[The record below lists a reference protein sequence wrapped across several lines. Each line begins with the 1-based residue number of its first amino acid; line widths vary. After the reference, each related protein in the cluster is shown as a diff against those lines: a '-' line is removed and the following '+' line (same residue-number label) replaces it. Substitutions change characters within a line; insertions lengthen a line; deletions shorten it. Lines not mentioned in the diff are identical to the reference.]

1 METTLPAN
9 VYTIARNIA
18 ANVFVSSIEREC
30 SGKDEATTKDVNLK
44 CTELIKNA
52 CSLLS
57 LSILNS
63 ERSMQDIYDTFMSEK
78 LGVGK
83 VFIEGAVVFS
93 ARLYKN
99 PVVNMDDLCECLA
112 HSLCIYPN
120 TEDSYHHTESDNQWT
135 YQETLET
142 LKQNP
147 LIIFLIL
154 LTMEPLDHD
163 ALKNVFSD
171 EATG

>member
-9 VYTIARNIA
+9 AYTIARSIA
-18 ANVFVSSIEREC
+18 ANVFVSSIDRAC
-30 SGKDEATTKDVNLK
+30 SGMDAMTTNDINMK

-57 LSILNS
+57 LSIFNS

-83 VFIEGAVVFS
+83 IFIDGAIVFS

-120 TEDSYHHTESDNQWT
+120 TDDSYHHTESDSQWT
-135 YQETLET
+135 YGETLSA

-171 EATG
+171 EVTS